1 MKINEIAL
9 YGINYI
15 IKITD
20 ALPSDNKIQKN
31 DKECWNGSESR
42 IYCCNNK
49 TCKFKYVFQPSDK
62 ILVLL

>member
-1 MKINEIAL
+1 MRINEIAL

-31 DKECWNGSESR
+31 DKEC
-42 IYCCNNK
+42 
-49 TCKFKYVFQPSDK
+49 
-62 ILVLL
+62 